1 MVVGSEDS
9 GIGVFC
15 PRALWQYWAGH
26 ITAGYSGIEGLAQA
40 HIIERCRYIATVSR
54 AASGCIE
61 LRFAR
66 ATSEKGAIRA

>member
-1 MVVGSEDS
+1 MLDLRTAGLE
-9 GIGVFC
+9 FF
-15 PRALWQYWAGH
+15 ALERFWQHWAGH

-40 HIIERCRYIATVSR
+40 HIIERCRYIATVTR